1 MKRVIMSLHRPLI
14 DSFMPNFQRQGK
26 QADSRAGDV
35 VLPYSAPSK
44 HHGQH
49 THRYLVVV
57 LEQPHGKLAVSAP
70 KHRSHFKV
78 QVGCFPIKYA

>member
-1 MKRVIMSLHRPLI
+1 
-14 DSFMPNFQRQGK
+14 MPNFELQGK

-44 HHGQH
+44 HHGQR
-49 THRYLVVV
+49 THRYLVAV

-70 KHRSHFKV
+70 KHRSHFKI
-78 QVGCFPIKYA
+78 QVAVFQAIMHDFSDAWLLFYPPPMS